1 MGVQGQALDYAQNT
15 DSLSVANYVCWGFT
29 KQQHEQ
35 YLADDDA
42 LFRWAFAWTLNAA
55 LGDKS
60 KFRSLHNRAQP
71 LGIKL
76 SMYEGN
82 YHSNFGDGPNEPRN
96 KLVTSEAGA
105 VSYLNSLLLL
115 MHEYQV
121 RKQCYFNFI
130 QFSHRGGGNAFGSKE
145 AGTVRIWGQVL
156 SMLPGHER
164 YRPGFLAAQML
175 NRILAGDMV
184 ETVHTGAKPVFAATG
199 PFKTDIQ
206 GFAKDPASTLK
217 DQPVIWSYAL
227 RDGNRRAIILVNL
240 DTQQARPV
248 RLDFEGA
255 VKAAAHQVQL
265 AADALTANNEL
276 DWNPDKPPV
285 ELRESDLANFR
296 TGQSLTLPPHSM
308 TTLQWETP

>member
-1 MGVQGQALDYAQNT
+1 
-15 DSLSVANYVCWGFT
+15 
-29 KQQHEQ
+29 
-35 YLADDDA
+35 
-42 LFRWAFAWTLNAA
+42 
-55 LGDKS
+55 
-60 KFRSLHNRAQP
+60 
-71 LGIKL
+71 
-76 SMYEGN
+76 MYEGN

-96 KLVTSEAGA
+96 KLVTSQAGA
-105 VSYLNSLLLL
+105 VNYLNSLLLL
-115 MHEYQV
+115 MREYQM

-130 QFSHRGGGNAFGSKE
+130 QFAHAGGGNAFGSKE

-156 SMLPGHER
+156 SMVPDHER

-175 NRILAGDMV
+175 NRVLAGDMV
-184 ETVHTGAKPVFAATG
+184 ETVHTGTKPVFAATG
-199 PFKTDIQ
+199 PFSTAIQ

-227 RDGNRRAIILVNL
+227 RDGKRRAVILVNL

-255 VKAAAHQVQL
+255 VNAAAHQVQL

-276 DWNPDKPPV
+276 DWNPDKPLV

-308 TTLQWETP
+308 TTLHWEAP